1 VNRPIRNI
9 AIACLVLFAALLLNI
24 NYVQFV
30 EADDLNAKNGN
41 KRVINEEFSRDRGAI
56 LVDGDP
62 VAESVKSKDEYKYQ
76 RRYPDGGL
84 YAPITG
90 YFSYVFGRGGLENS
104 ENGVL
109 SGSDNRLFVNRVVD
123 LVSNKQPKG
132 GSVELTIDPLA
143 QKAAAEGLERLG
155 KNTKGA
161 VVALDPKT
169 GAVLAMV
176 SQPSYNPNRLASHDF
191 TAVQK
196 SWNALNADEDKPM
209 LNRTTQQTLPPGSTF
224 KLVTAAAALENGV
237 VDNIDDKIKAGSR
250 LTFPGIQYTLPNE
263 NGGNCGGD
271 RITFEQ
277 ALNVSCNVAFGALAG
292 KIGQEKLAA
301 QAAKFGF
308 GTDPLDGLA
317 GDASRF
323 TVGDNKLEAPQLAQ
337 SGIGQYEVA
346 TTPLQMAM
354 VAAGIAN
361 GGDVMKP
368 YVVKTVRSPNLRV
381 LDQAQPE
388 RFSQAMSSSNAKKL
402 QEMMVSTVTRGTA
415 TSAQISGVDVG
426 AKTGTA
432 QSTPD
437 RPPYAWFVSFAPEK
451 DPKVA
456 VAVLVESSDTARDE
470 IAGGRLAGPIARSV
484 MVAVVGK

>member
-9 AIACLVLFAALLLNI
+9 AVACLVLFVALLLNI

-30 EADDLNAKNGN
+30 EADSLNAKNGN
-41 KRVINEEFSRDRGAI
+41 RRVIDEEFSRDRGAI
-56 LVDGDP
+56 LVDGKP
-62 VAESVKSKDEYKYQ
+62 VAESVKVKDEFKYQ
-76 RRYPDGGL
+76 RRYPSASL
-84 YAPITG
+84 YAPLTG
-90 YFSYVFGRGGLENS
+90 SFSYIYGPSAIERSQNR
-104 ENGVL
+104 VL

-143 QKAAAEGLERLG
+143 QKAAAEGLQRLG
-155 KNTKGA
+155 KDTKGA
-161 VVALDPKT
+161 VVALDPKS

-176 SQPSYNPNRLASHDF
+176 SQPSYNPNKLASHKFNDVVK
-191 TAVQK
+191 AYQSYEK
-196 SWNALNADEDKPM
+196 DKDQPM
-209 LNRTTQQTLPPGSTF
+209 LNRTSQQTLPPGSTF

-237 VDNIDDKIKAGSR
+237 VRNLDDKVKAGTTLR
-250 LTFPGIQYTLPNE
+250 FPGYGYTLPNE
-263 NGGNCGGD
+263 NGSNCGGD

-277 ALNVSCNVAFGALAG
+277 ALNVSCNVAFGGLAL
-292 KIGQEKLAA
+292 KIGQDKLAA

-317 GDASRF
+317 ANPSRF
-323 TVGDNKLEAPQLAQ
+323 RLGEDKLEPPQLGQ

-346 TTPLQMAM
+346 ATPLQMAM
-354 VAAGIAN
+354 VGAGIAN

-381 LDQAQPE
+381 LEQGEPQ
-388 RFSQAMSSSNAKKL
+388 RYSQAMSGSNASKL
-402 QEMMVSTVTRGTA
+402 RDMMVSTVTRGTA
-415 TSAQISGVDVG
+415 TSAAIPGVEVG

-437 RPPYAWFVSFAPEK
+437 RPPYAWFVSFAPAK
-451 DPKVA
+451 DPNVA
-456 VAVLVESSDTARDE
+456 VAVLVESSDTARSE

-484 MVAVVGK
+484 MESVLGK